1 MQEAELETV
10 IEEHQRRVFTLAVYL
25 LEDRE
30 EAEDVTQEV
39 LIQCWRTGH
48 EVAPERLGA
57 WLLKVTRNRCIDRI
71 RARRAGRSR
80 LTLQN
85 AEGMLEAPDLNPGPE
100 RRLRGSQLGETIRR
114 ALADLAEPARSV
126 VILREIQGL
135 AYSEIA
141 DALELPL
148 NTVRVT
154 LHRARRRLRN
164 ELREEVERAAIC

>member
-1 MQEAELETV
+1 M

-39 LIQCWRTGH
+39 LIQCWRRGH
-48 EVAPERLGA
+48 EVVPERLGA
-57 WLLKVTRNRCIDRI
+57 WLLRVTRNRCIDRI
-71 RARRAGRSR
+71 RGRRASRSR
-80 LTLQN
+80 QTFQD
-85 AEGMLEAPDLNPGPE
+85 ADRMLEAPDLKPGPE
-100 RRLRGSQLGETIRR
+100 GRLRGSQLGEAICR
-114 ALADLAEPARSV
+114 ALADLAEPYRSV

-141 DALELPL
+141 DALAMPL

-154 LHRARRRLRN
+154 LHRARRRLRH
-164 ELREEVERAAIC
+164 ELREEYERAAVC